1 MLFGKFIFLVATLTA
16 PFMTWNFVCPS
27 RGKGEWD
34 IQITQHEVV
43 WQPPENVGEK
53 ILSLLISEISI
64 IICESFKNTAVGN
77 YYYGELPP
85 RLYMPKITTT
95 TDSRSEMLT

>member
-1 MLFGKFIFLVATLTA
+1 MLFGEFMFLVATLTA
-16 PFMTWNFVCPS
+16 PFMAWNLVCPS

-43 WQPPENVGEK
+43 WQPLENVGEK
-53 ILSLLISEISI
+53 ILNLLISEISI
-64 IICESFKNTAVGN
+64 ITCESFKNTDVGN

-85 RLYMPKITTT
+85 RLYMSRITTT
-95 TDSRSEMLT
+95 TNSRSEMLT